1 MSSTIRE
8 RRAQEYDL
16 ISKDASKYED
26 YVKLRFT
33 AINSKISENIF
44 GWLCLSLFELI
55 IYYNYVNSNKV
66 LTKCDI
72 ERSLN
77 GYVEKEDVGLAK
89 AILTVVYDTRN
100 NFAHSNRDF
109 HQSVLDAQECFLF
122 VNSLTKMQD
131 ILKCLMPGGYPDYL
145 NSIYFIVKRESENP
159 DYIELKQ
166 TLTNKL
172 KQGNVSINNVC
183 AQNYGVIESIR
194 NQALLEVLGNYGLTD
209 EEKQET

>member
-1 MSSTIRE
+1 
-8 RRAQEYDL
+8 
-16 ISKDASKYED
+16 
-26 YVKLRFT
+26 
-33 AINSKISENIF
+33 
-44 GWLCLSLFELI
+44 
-55 IYYNYVNSNKV
+55 
-66 LTKCDI
+66 
-72 ERSLN
+72 
-77 GYVEKEDVGLAK
+77 
-89 AILTVVYDTRN
+89 
-100 NFAHSNRDF
+100 
-109 HQSVLDAQECFLF
+109 
-122 VNSLTKMQD
+122 
-131 ILKCLMPGGYPDYL
+131 MPGSYPDFL